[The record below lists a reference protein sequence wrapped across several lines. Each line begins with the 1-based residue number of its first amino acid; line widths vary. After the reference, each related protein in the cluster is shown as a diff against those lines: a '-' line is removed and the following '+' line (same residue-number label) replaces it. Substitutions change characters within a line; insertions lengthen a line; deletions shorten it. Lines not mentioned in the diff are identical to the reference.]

1 MTAGLYTHKDECE
14 SVKNQKNK
22 HTSHW
27 YYLLLDNWNAW
38 TVSEDSRETLKIATK
53 TVILMRSNSVLLAL
67 LFVERKMPLLE
78 HV

>member
-1 MTAGLYTHKDECE
+1 MWVCQE
-14 SVKNQKNK
+14 SEKQK

-38 TVSEDSRETLKIATK
+38 TVSEASRETLKIVTK